1 MSISVYFAVPFF
13 ILVTVLQ
20 AALFSRLSLLG
31 VTPQV
36 VPLLVLA
43 WGYVR
48 GAHEGVT
55 WAFVA
60 GLLLDLFSITP
71 IGSSSL
77 ALILAVL
84 VAAFA
89 RERLPGGQFFM
100 PLLLATLGM
109 LTFLLADLLLLRL
122 LGYPTS
128 WQSPVTLPL
137 AALLH
142 GGLMLPLLW
151 LAGWTGSLFH
161 PRRQAV
167 AAGRNG
173 PIR

>member
-13 ILVTVLQ
+13 VLVTVLQ
-20 AALFSRLSLLG
+20 AALFSRLSLFG
-31 VTPQV
+31 VTPQIA
-36 VPLLVLA
+36 PLLVLV
-43 WGYVR
+43 WGYTR

-60 GLLLDLFSITP
+60 GLLLDLFSVTP
-71 IGSSSL
+71 IGSSAL

-84 VAAFA
+84 VLTFT
-89 RERLPGGQFFM
+89 RDRLPGGQFFV

-128 WQSPVTLPL
+128 WPSPVTLPL
-137 AALLH
+137 TALLH

-151 LAGWTGSLFH
+151 LAGWLGQLFS
-161 PRRQAV
+161 PRRPAV
-167 AAGRNG
+167 ATGRSG